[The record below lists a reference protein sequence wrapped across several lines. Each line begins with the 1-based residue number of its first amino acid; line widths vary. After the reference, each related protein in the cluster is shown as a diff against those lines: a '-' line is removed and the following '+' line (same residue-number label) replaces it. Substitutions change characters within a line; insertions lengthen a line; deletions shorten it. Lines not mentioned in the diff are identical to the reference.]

1 MYVTGQLISGC
12 KDMFFITLL
21 NHIPKFNTVQS
32 CMYSNECRCTCT
44 YTHRRHDMY
53 CYCAHVYMY
62 VHYYT
67 SCHVLSELDDKVLGN
82 PSYSNF
88 VETDVT
94 LKQ

>member
-21 NHIPKFNTVQS
+21 NHIPKFNTVQP

-44 YTHRRHDMY
+44 YTNRRHDMY
-53 CYCAHVYMY
+53 CYCAHVYM
-62 VHYYT
+62 YYT